1 MALKEPHGVVVVRFS
16 SGTVHR
22 AETGQGHGESALET
36 GDWELFPNVVAAREA
51 GYQLCQSCY
60 NVPQPR
66 WVMGGRDDRA
76 A

>member
-1 MALKEPHGVVVVRFS
+1 MPLRDSHGVVVVRFS

-22 AETGQGHGESALET
+22 PETLQGHGKSALET

-51 GYQLCQSCY
+51 GHHLCQLCYQ
-60 NVPQPR
+60 VEQPS

-76 A
+76 G